1 MKVTKYDLSD
11 TEKKRY
17 KEHGSLVVS
26 HWKTDLCY
34 EAKLCNFSL
43 IITRR
48 VEKAPGSS
56 IGENGWVVEIKT
68 QNNLRTSCVITTSIV
83 SSSAGLNRYIM
94 SNVAGTVCQLKSQDF
109 LDFVSHD
116 NPEQKVY
123 CVGHIGKVTIE
134 QVWYW
139 MFSNRVLDEKG
150 YIIKKPN
157 VILAKDSLLSNF
169 VIPDPLPSVSE
180 PAQDARQRM
189 RHLGQCI
196 RAVYPHTYMQVL
208 HILASVLKGL
218 HFDTLL
224 SQENFVS
231 VCNVS
236 GAANVGKT
244 LACAIALS
252 LCNSTKLM
260 LSRCTISSMLD
271 CAHLFKNLLIVW
283 DDPRNT
289 THGQL
294 SSIVHEAFNGVAS
307 TTISKGLRQY
317 NSALIIGTQEPLLGM
332 PYNSVNAATFSR
344 MSHVNFNVPDA
355 FFNFHKENEL
365 QCSLGAIRDDI
376 LPYMIRYTEY
386 KKHDVDTIYKTHY
399 AKYQT
404 KIIGRSLRIAA
415 IDHYFMSQ
423 LFAIMDLDSK
433 DDIDAYF
440 HAVYVPFLNANC
452 SRVTPFDRFLID
464 LAQLIRN
471 NVDIPKHCY
480 KRRVMI
486 DLKEVGQTECF
497 ALYPKS
503 MFEFMANHLPQ
514 PSNYTKEMIHSHVK
528 NSQVGDVSRN
538 VAYKLDD
545 NSIVVKRSIVIRSS
559 HLDQHL

>member
-1 MKVTKYDLSD
+1 MTYPIQRRNDIRSMGIWLYPIGRPTSVTKP
-11 TEKKRY
+11 KWRQ
-17 KEHGSLVVS
+17 
-26 HWKTDLCY
+26 
-34 EAKLCNFSL
+34 LCNFSL
-43 IITRR
+43 TITRR
-48 VEKAPGSS
+48 VERAPGSS
-56 IGENGWVVEIKT
+56 IGENGWVIEIKT
-68 QNNLRTSCVITTSIV
+68 QDHRRICCTIATSIV
-83 SSSAGLNRYIM
+83 SSSANLNRYIM
-94 SNVAGTVCQLKSQDF
+94 GHVAGTVCQLKSQDF

-116 NPEQKVY
+116 NPEQNVY

-134 QVWYW
+134 QVSYW

-503 MFEFMANHLPQ
+503 MFEFMANHLPK